1 MTPNERAQYIYNAC
15 RNAGITRAGAIGL
28 LGNLQGEASDF
39 DPMSVEGMSVAN
51 SYLRRIG
58 LTEAEYTRR
67 ADAGEPTFDGK
78 YFIKDSKGYG
88 IAQWTWWA
96 RKKNLLDFSKSRGT
110 SVGNLDTQIAFMLKE
125 MQIDY
130 TKTWNVLKSTDSIL
144 AAVQICVTDYEK
156 PTEQQSAITRRY
168 NYALEWNKVISD
180 VAASPAPTP
189 TPDPKPTTPS
199 VRQYDRQRVIDMM
212 ASQIGYLE
220 KRSNAA
226 LDDPKANYGTANYN
240 KFARDLDALGNFY
253 NGPKNGFAYCDI
265 TVDWSFVAAYGV
277 EAALYLLC
285 QPLKSSGAGCKESA
299 RYYDA
304 QGRFNNTPEIGAQA
318 FFPAGTRDFGHT
330 GLVVE
335 IDGDCI
341 WTIEG
346 NTIGKDTDGRY
357 YEGVFKKMHYR
368 SEIGGYGHPAYND
381 GYGTDA
387 YIGKKTEPIPT
398 PDPEPTPTPA
408 PAPEPEKPV
417 EPTPTPQPEPKPE
430 PKPTEP
436 EFNPPVFKRSSKGT
450 RVKKLQALL
459 KYSGFSIGWSGIDGD
474 FGAATE
480 KAVKR
485 VQAKLGRTQDGVADK
500 YVWAYLSNN

>member
-1 MTPNERAQYIYNAC
+1 MTINERAIYIYNAC
-15 RNAGITRAGAIGL
+15 RAAGMTRAGAIGL

-39 DPMSVEGMSVAN
+39 DPMSVEGMSNPN
-51 SYLRRIG
+51 SFLRRMG
-58 LTEAEYTRR
+58 LTEEEYTRR
-67 ADAGEPTFDGK
+67 ANAGEPTFNGK
-78 YFIKDSKGYG
+78 YFIKDSTGYG
-88 IAQWTWWA
+88 LAQWTWWA
-96 RKKNLLDFSKSRGT
+96 RKKNLLDFAKSRGV
-110 SVGNLDTQIAFMLKE
+110 SVGDLDTQVAFMLKE
-125 MQIDY
+125 MQVDY
-130 TKTWNVLKSTDSIL
+130 TKTWSVLKNTDSIL

-156 PTEQQSAITRRY
+156 PAEQQSAITRRC
-168 NYALEWNKVISD
+168 NYALEWDKVISD
-180 VAASPAPTP
+180 SATPTP
-189 TPDPKPTTPS
+189 TPDSKPTSPT
-199 VRQYDRQRVIDMM
+199 VKQYDRQRVIDMM
-212 ASQIGYLE
+212 TSQIGYLE

-226 LDDPKANYGTANYN
+226 LDDPKANYGKANYN

-381 GYGTDA
+381 GYGTDD
-387 YIGKKTEPIPT
+387 YIGKKTEPIP
-398 PDPEPTPTPA
+398 A
-408 PAPEPEKPV
+408 PNP

-436 EFNPPVFKRSSKGT
+436 EFNPPVFKRGSKGT
-450 RVKKLQALL
+450 SVKKLQALL
-459 KYSGFSIGWSGIDGD
+459 KYSGFSIGWTGIDGD

-480 KAVKR
+480 KAVKQ

-500 YVWAYLSNN
+500 YVWAYLINN

>member
-1 MTPNERAQYIYNAC
+1 MTINERAIYIYNAC
-15 RNAGITRAGAIGL
+15 RAAGMTHAGAIGL

-39 DPMSVEGMSVAN
+39 DPMSVEGMSNPN
-51 SYLRRIG
+51 SFLRRMG
-58 LTEAEYTRR
+58 LTEEEYTRR
-67 ADAGEPTFDGK
+67 ANAGEPTFNGK
-78 YFIKDSKGYG
+78 YFIKDSTGYG

-96 RKKNLLDFSKSRGT
+96 RKKNLLDFAKSRGV
-110 SVGNLDTQIAFMLKE
+110 SVGDLDVQIAFMLKE
-125 MQIDY
+125 MQLDY
-130 TKTWNVLKSTDSIL
+130 TKTWNMLKSTDSIL
-144 AAVQICVTDYEK
+144 AAVQMCVTDYEK
-156 PTEQQSAITRRY
+156 PTEQQSAIIRRC
-168 NYALEWNKVISD
+168 NYALEWTKIILDSATPIPD
-180 VAASPAPTP
+180 SKPIPPTV
-189 TPDPKPTTPS
+189 K
-199 VRQYDRQRVIDMM
+199 QYDRQRVIDMM
-212 ASQIGYLE
+212 TSQIGYLE

-226 LDDPKANYGTANYN
+226 LDDQKANYGTANYN

-398 PDPEPTPTPA
+398 PNPEPT
-408 PAPEPEKPV
+408 PAPEPEKPS
-417 EPTPTPQPEPKPE
+417 EPTPTPQPE

-436 EFNPPVFKRSSKGT
+436 EFNPPVFKRGSRGT
-450 RVKKLQALL
+450 SVKKLQALL
-459 KYSGFSIGWSGIDGD
+459 KYSGFSIGWTGIDGD

-480 KAVKR
+480 KAVKQ

-500 YVWAYLSNN
+500 YVWAYLINN